1 MIIRKIVPVRYLEAT
16 RDLFL
21 VQDKAWM
28 NLSIRLNT
36 LSHSKKILFYI
47 ISLTKM
53 YVSSVGRQY

>member
-1 MIIRKIVPVRYLEAT
+1 MIIRKIVPARYLETT

-21 VQDKAWM
+21 VQVEAWM
-28 NLSIRLNT
+28 NLNIRINT